1 MISGMPHDPGQFLAF
16 ALSGW
21 TTTWPTQL
29 LALIWLA
36 WLASWVAASFWSGQ
50 TKKHV
55 MTLESGRYRI
65 PILVG
70 ALLFT
75 PVTGRLLGEQ
85 SLWQFGN
92 LGVYILAAVTVAG
105 ISFTWWA
112 RIHLGRFWSN
122 AITHKEGHRVIDTG
136 PYGFVRHPIYTGL
149 IAGMLATGIAVG
161 TVTAMLGAV
170 LISFGMWQKA
180 RMEEGFLTTELG
192 ADAYGS
198 YCRRVPMI
206 IPFLSQR

>member
-1 MISGMPHDPGQFLAF
+1 MPNDPAQFLTSAF
-16 ALSGW
+16 SGW

-70 ALLFT
+70 AILFT

-85 SLWQFGN
+85 PVWQFGN
-92 LGVYILAAVTVAG
+92 LGVCLLAAVTIAG

-149 IAGMLATGIAVG
+149 ITGMLATGVAVG

-170 LISFGMWQKA
+170 LISLGMWQKA

-192 ADAYGS
+192 ADAYGT
-198 YCRRVPMI
+198 YCHRVPMLV
-206 IPFLSQR
+206 PFLPQR